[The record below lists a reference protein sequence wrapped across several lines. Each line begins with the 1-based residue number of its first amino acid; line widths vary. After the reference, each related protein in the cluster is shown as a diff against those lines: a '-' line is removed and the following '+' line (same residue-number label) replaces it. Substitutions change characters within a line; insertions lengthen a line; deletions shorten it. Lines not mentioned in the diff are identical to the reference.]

1 MTNEKQF
8 VIVCTKSRPW
18 RIESG
23 WLLEEGADHVV
34 LADART
40 IVYYGTDTRGPGGIA
55 ALGPLDGRV
64 GPRVDRATVRGVE
77 SIHVASPAAREIIES
92 EPWS

>member
-1 MTNEKQF
+1 MKSRF

-23 WLLEEGADHVV
+23 YLESEGADHVV
-34 LADART
+34 LKDART

-55 ALGPLDGRV
+55 VHGPLQGRV
-64 GPRVDRATVRGVE
+64 GPRVDRATICGVE
-77 SIHVASPAAREIIES
+77 SIHDATVAARQLIEQ
-92 EPWS
+92 EPWR